1 LYFNQKEIFSR
12 FKLSQEKS
20 KNEARSR
27 LEQAFYSLNYLDFD
41 FEQLCDQVM
50 LAVYE
55 RVLNR

>member
-20 KNEARSR
+20 KSEARSR

-55 RVLNR
+55 RV